1 VLASDHCFGGRSLLS
16 CQTSRRLR
24 LPPTSVQKVSGLIKI
39 LSTAIENLIGSSR
52 RICRNVTRW
61 RAGDMISRWAAVGLL
76 QAEQHFRRVRG
87 YRYLSLLKRALRGNS
102 SKLDATE
109 KAA

>member
-1 VLASDHCFGGRSLLS
+1 
-16 CQTSRRLR
+16 
-24 LPPTSVQKVSGLIKI
+24 
-39 LSTAIENLIGSSR
+39 
-52 RICRNVTRW
+52 
-61 RAGDMISRWAAVGLL
+61 MISRWAAVGLL
-76 QAEQHFRRVRG
+76 QAEQHFRRVSG